1 MSGFGPP
8 SVDGLEGGRYV
19 EGKPLSGARFRV
31 CGGWGLGE
39 KWQAGLQGRSSA
51 REQAQEHHL
60 ILTVYT
66 QL

>member
-1 MSGFGPP
+1 MSVFGPP
-8 SVDGLEGGRYV
+8 SIDGLEGGRYV
-19 EGKPLSGARFRV
+19 EGKPLSGDRFPA

-39 KWQAGLQGRSSA
+39 KWQAGLQGRSSV
-51 REQAQEHHL
+51 REEQHL